1 MAADQKRIV
10 QCGAAERAEI
20 AYEVGADDAPHDV
33 CAKVAAM
40 SQLDGAYGLRL
51 LSKARQQRKP
61 TAISD
66 VIESARLSM
75 GDLSFGRVCD
85 GRRLRPA

>member
-10 QCGAAERAEI
+10 QCGVAERAETRTKS
-20 AYEVGADDAPHDV
+20 ALMTRRMMSFP
-33 CAKVAAM
+33 AKVSAM
-40 SQLDGAYGLRL
+40 SQRDGAYGLRL
-51 LSKARQQRKP
+51 LSKARQHRKP

-75 GDLSFGRVCD
+75 GTSCSTVFVTDAV
-85 GRRLRPA
+85 